1 MKYRDMERTV
11 GSKHLFREK
20 LVNHLIKNGYTGW
33 DGDQVRRRMDNLKK
47 EFRAN
52 INPGTGSARKE
63 WKFRKELC
71 EVLRNDF
78 YTPDPQKIRETAT
91 PVPPVSPDAS
101 NAPNA
106 PISDPDTSCTS
117 PHAITP
123 KSFKTVKRTSEKGA
137 HRPLDPEVVELLRK
151 DVAAKERL
159 VTGIEALLEQ
169 NKQILAA
176 FAKPVAA
183 APAATATASL
193 VQSSGASDSGAA
205 SSDRDCGECGNCDR
219 CARERHSQPFFPHEF
234 TEYQY
239 L

>member
-1 MKYRDMERTV
+1 MTTSARSMSASESEGEVERSTVSKKTKKRKTTGRARSWTDDETRCLIEAWMKYRDMERTV

-106 PISDPDTSCTS
+106 QFLIQ
-117 PHAITP
+117 TP
-123 KSFKTVKRTSEKGA
+123 LAR
-137 HRPLDPEVVELLRK
+137 LL
-151 DVAAKERL
+151 
-159 VTGIEALLEQ
+159 TQSLLNLSRQ
-169 NKQILAA
+169 
-176 FAKPVAA
+176 
-183 APAATATASL
+183 
-193 VQSSGASDSGAA
+193 
-205 SSDRDCGECGNCDR
+205 
-219 CARERHSQPFFPHEF
+219 
-234 TEYQY
+234 
-239 L
+239 